1 MLVIPGSEEPLSAGV
16 AADGLRNSFFVV
28 SVPETNL
35 RFDVLYR
42 LSGGRACEPPCLL
55 SFDDTLS
62 GGEVSFLYLI
72 DDLAEL

>member
-1 MLVIPGSEEPLSAGV
+1 M
-16 AADGLRNSFFVV
+16 AADALRNSFFVV

-42 LSGGRACEPPCLL
+42 LYGIGGRACEPPCLL
-55 SFDDTLS
+55 SFDDALS
-62 GGEVSFLYLI
+62 GGEVSFLCNLV